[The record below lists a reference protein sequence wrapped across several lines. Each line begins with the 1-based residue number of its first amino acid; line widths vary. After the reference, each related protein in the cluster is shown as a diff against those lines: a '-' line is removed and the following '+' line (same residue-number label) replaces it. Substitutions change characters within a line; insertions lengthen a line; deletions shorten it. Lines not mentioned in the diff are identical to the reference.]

1 MLTIREEGSFDR
13 TEQSL
18 KRMSRINFSRI
29 LNKYGAEGV
38 KMLSA
43 ATPARTG
50 LSSRSWDYTVSKD
63 RSGWSI
69 TWTNSNKTSNGIPVV
84 LLIQYGHAT
93 RNGGYVVGI
102 DFINPTLAPI
112 ADRLKSELF
121 REVT

>member
-1 MLTIREEGSFDR
+1 MLTIREEGSFDN

-18 KRMSRINFSRI
+18 KRMSKINFSRI

-43 ATPARTG
+43 ATPADTG
-50 LSSRSWDYTVSKD
+50 LSSRSWSYIVSKD

-69 TWTNSNKTSNGIPVV
+69 TWTNSNLASGGIPVV

-93 RNGGYVVGI
+93 KNGGYVVGR

-112 ADRLKSELF
+112 SDRLKSELF

>member
-1 MLTIREEGSFDR
+1 MLTIREEGSFDN

-18 KRMSRINFSRI
+18 KRMSKINFSRI

-38 KMLSA
+38 KLLSE
-43 ATPARTG
+43 ATPANTG
-50 LSSRSWDYTVSKD
+50 LSSRSWNYVVSKG

-69 TWTNSNKTSNGIPVV
+69 TWTNSNVTSDGIPIV

-93 RNGGYVVGI
+93 RNGGYVVGR

-112 ADRLKSELF
+112 SDRLKSELF
-121 REVT
+121 REVK

>member
-1 MLTIREEGSFDR
+1 MLTIREEGSFDS

>member
-1 MLTIREEGSFDR
+1 
-13 TEQSL
+13 
-18 KRMSRINFSRI
+18 
-29 LNKYGAEGV
+29 
-38 KMLSA
+38 MLSA